1 MLRTC
6 PSFQKHAIEALLED
20 CDREVHALPDK
31 ATAAVNDHAR
41 GGKRLLIDLLI
52 NFEYKFLQAF
62 QLEGSDAKTVRVR
75 RLQVSQHCDR
85 ADAMVPKRGIN
96 FLHA

>member
-41 GGKRLLIDLLI
+41 GGQSLLANLVIDLDCKL
-52 NFEYKFLQAF
+52 LHAH
-62 QLEGSDAKTVRVR
+62 QLKVSDAKILFMR
-75 RLQVSQHCDR
+75 RLQVSQQCD
-85 ADAMVPKRGIN
+85 
-96 FLHA
+96 